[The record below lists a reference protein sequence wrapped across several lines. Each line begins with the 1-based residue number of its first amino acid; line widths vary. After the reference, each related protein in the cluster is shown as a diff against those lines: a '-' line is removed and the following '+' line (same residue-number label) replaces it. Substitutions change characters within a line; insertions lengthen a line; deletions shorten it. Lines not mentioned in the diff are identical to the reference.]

1 MCYIKGS
8 IITIRN
14 HGMSTE
20 TKIEYEDSWQKMMR
34 KYLLASI
41 AEKNPK
47 PLANGPLSDSN
58 SSGITKIAK
67 NLLNQQSGTILSVA
81 DEIWL
86 YILEIQNLMQ
96 IRNEINEKCMESEEE
111 ANNLL
116 KTTNSV
122 QKLIEHVSEQEEKYI
137 NLSDSINNNTIH
149 IVQSYLQLMKKSIDK
164 ILEIASSV
172 SNDLSLN
179 LTEQNKGVESEILN
193 STSINQLDKFTIENT
208 LDKHSSIAPIEWC
221 KKTLNYD
228 NYDDFILVQTMIL
241 ITYRYAMSQAVANTN
256 QTLDIK
262 KVMKK
267 LLTYKEK
274 ATEIMNEHDLEKTF
288 NLSDFATQKTSGEDL
303 KLSLNI
309 NPQFLKKVKISLNE
323 LKTISDSRHP
333 KEDENQEVTGT

>member
-1 MCYIKGS
+1 MAHWPVVLG
-8 IITIRN
+8 
-14 HGMSTE
+14 TE
-20 TKIEYEDSWQKMMR
+20 IKIEYEDSWQKMMR

-179 LTEQNKGVESEILN
+179 LKEQNKGVESEILN
-193 STSINQLDKFTIENT
+193 STSMNQLDKFTIENT
-208 LDKHSSIAPIEWC
+208 LDQW
-221 KKTLNYD
+221 
-228 NYDDFILVQTMIL
+228 
-241 ITYRYAMSQAVANTN
+241 
-256 QTLDIK
+256 
-262 KVMKK
+262 
-267 LLTYKEK
+267 
-274 ATEIMNEHDLEKTF
+274 
-288 NLSDFATQKTSGEDL
+288 
-303 KLSLNI
+303 
-309 NPQFLKKVKISLNE
+309 
-323 LKTISDSRHP
+323 
-333 KEDENQEVTGT
+333 

>member
-1 MCYIKGS
+1 MSNEIK
-8 IITIRN
+8 T
-14 HGMSTE
+14 
-20 TKIEYEDSWQKMMR
+20 EYEDSWQKMMR

-41 AEKNPK
+41 AEKNPE

-58 SSGITKIAK
+58 PSGITKVAK
-67 NLLNQQSGTILSVA
+67 NLLDKQSGTILSVA

-149 IVQSYLQLMKKSIDK
+149 IVQSYLQIMKKSIHL
-164 ILEIASSV
+164 ILEIADNIN
-172 SNDLSLN
+172 NDLALN

-193 STSINQLDKFTIENT
+193 STSILDLERFTVENT
-208 LDKHSSIAPIEWC
+208 LTKHSSIDPIDWC
-221 KKTLNYD
+221 KKKLEYD
-228 NYDDFILVQTMIL
+228 NYDDFILIQTMVL
-241 ITYRYAMSQAVANTN
+241 IVYRYAMSQAVSSTN

-262 KVMKK
+262 NVMKK
-267 LLTYKEK
+267 LITYKNK

-288 NLSDFATQKTSGEDL
+288 NLDDFAKQKTSGEDL

-309 NPQFLKKVKISLNE
+309 NPEFLKKIKGSLNE
-323 LKTISDSRHP
+323 LKIISDSRHP
-333 KEDENQEVTGT
+333 KEDENQEVGT